1 MSYFTIGFIVVVA
14 FLASVLLTSVEIPIL
29 RKKQAGQNIREEG
42 PKSHYAK
49 AGTPSMG
56 GIAMIGAVI
65 VACAIGRYYSV
76 NLAAVILVFLLF
88 GAIGFFDDYL
98 KVVKKNNLGLR
109 AYQKF
114 GLQIII
120 SVAFAV
126 YMAYYSGDGTSVWI
140 PFANINVDF
149 GIWYVP
155 FIAFVLLAMTN
166 AVNLTDGLDGLAA
179 GTTALVS
186 LFFAVAAVTYGAG
199 DGGGIFCSAMAGA
212 CLGFLVYNKNPAKV
226 FMGDTGSLSLGG
238 GLAAAAIVMH
248 FELLLPIAGFVYVLE
263 ALSVIIQVVS
273 FKLTG
278 KRVFKMAPI
287 HHHFEL
293 SGLKEKQVVGLFWGL
308 ALICCVI
315 GLGIL

>member
-1 MSYFTIGFIVVVA
+1 MSYITIGIVVVLA
-14 FLASVLLTSVEIPIL
+14 FLASVLFTSLEIPIL
-29 RKKQAGQNIREEG
+29 RRKQAGQNIREEG

-56 GIAMIGAVI
+56 GIAIVGAVI
-65 VACAIGRYYSV
+65 IGCLIGRYYSA

-126 YMAYYSGDGTSVWI
+126 YMAKFSGDGTSVWI
-140 PFANINVDF
+140 PFVNLNPDF
-149 GIWYVP
+149 GVWYIP
-155 FIAFVLLAMTN
+155 FVAFVLLAMTN
-166 AVNLTDGLDGLAA
+166 AVNLTDGLDGLAT
-179 GTTALVS
+179 GVTALVS

-199 DGGGIFCSAMAGA
+199 VGGGIFCSAMAGA

-226 FMGDTGSLSLGG
+226 FMGDTGSLALGG

-248 FELLLPIAGFVYVLE
+248 FELLLPIAGFVYVME
-263 ALSVIIQVVS
+263 ALSVIIQVVC

-293 SGLKEKQVVGLFWGL
+293 SGLKEKQVVGIFWGL

>member
-1 MSYFTIGFIVVVA
+1 MNYVTIGIIAILA
-14 FLASVLLTSVEIPIL
+14 FLASVIFTSLEIPIL
-29 RKKQAGQNIREEG
+29 RHKQAGQNIREEG

-56 GIAMIGAVI
+56 GLAMIGATI
-65 VACAIGRYYSV
+65 IGAAIGRYYSPQMG
-76 NLAAVILVFLLF
+76 AVVIVFVLF

-126 YMAYYSGDGTSVWI
+126 YMAMFSGDGTSVWI
-140 PFANINVDF
+140 PFVNVNVDF
-149 GIWYVP
+149 GIWYIP

-166 AVNLTDGLDGLAA
+166 AVNLTDGLDGLAT
-179 GTTALVS
+179 GVTALVS
-186 LFFAVAAVTYGAG
+186 LFFAIAAVTYGASSG
-199 DGGGIFCSAMAGA
+199 AGVFCSALTGA
-212 CLGFLVYNKNPAKV
+212 CLGFLVYNKNPARV
-226 FMGDTGSLSLGG
+226 FMGDTGSLALGG

-248 FELLLPIAGFVYVLE
+248 FELLLPIAGFVYVME

-278 KRVFKMAPI
+278 KRVFKMAPL

-293 SGLKEKQVVGLFWGL
+293 SGLKEKQVVGIFWGA
-308 ALICCVI
+308 ALIFCII